1 LLQELQ
7 QKTQDAGFVEWFAWN
22 SGWNYYI
29 LIYTTVRHHDYELI
43 ASYHCYSWW
52 TWWSDTLWATL
63 IRLWLHL
70 SCYHQTVVVENFS
83 AIAIDACCVTWGL
96 ACSTRSGVPRISQTY
111 SSYPA
116 GTDILFDATEVH
128 FHHLLSL

>member
-1 LLQELQ
+1 M
-7 QKTQDAGFVEWFAWN
+7 
-22 SGWNYYI
+22 
-29 LIYTTVRHHDYELI
+29 I
-43 ASYHCYSWW
+43 ALVMLPSNCCCGE
-52 TWWSDTLWATL
+52 
-63 IRLWLHL
+63 I
-70 SCYHQTVVVENFS
+70 S

-116 GTDILFDATEVH
+116 GTDILFDATEVC